1 MRSFGLRAPTDVQV
15 EGADIQ
21 GSRRVGDK
29 MLNELRQVRGL
40 VDLRVNQRFDY
51 PKFDVV
57 LDRTKAA
64 QAGFTPRDLA
74 SSLLVSLS
82 GSFQTTPTF
91 SLKWQNGGSYKLATP
106 TPQ

>member
-64 QAGFTPRDLA
+64 QAVFTARVPP

-82 GSFQTTPTF
+82 GSFPTTPTIF
-91 SLKWQNGGSYKLATP
+91 LNWPDGANFNPAPHTP
-106 TPQ
+106 